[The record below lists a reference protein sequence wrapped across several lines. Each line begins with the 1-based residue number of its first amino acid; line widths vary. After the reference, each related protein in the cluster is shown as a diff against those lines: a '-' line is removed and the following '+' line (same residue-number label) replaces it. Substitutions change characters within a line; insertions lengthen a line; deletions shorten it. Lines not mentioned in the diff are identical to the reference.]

1 MKRED
6 VPKSPQGD
14 SIPASPLMEF
24 CEEFSQSFEFKAETV
39 SDESSPAAAVGGVRP
54 PSLPQPLAI
63 LHETPIPPFL
73 SKTFDLVDD
82 RALDAVISW
91 GADGVSFVVW
101 DPIEFSRTVLP
112 RNFKHNNF
120 SSFVRQLNTYGFRK
134 IDADKWE
141 FANEG
146 FQQGQRHL
154 LRNIQRRKSPQSS
167 SSQQS
172 SGHVVGSSGEAAGKS
187 GLESEVEMLRKER
200 GAMMQEVV
208 ELQQQQR
215 GSIQHMET
223 VNKRINVAE
232 QRQKQMLSFL
242 AKLFRNPG
250 FLDRLKESKEE
261 RQRGIIGEGSKRKKK
276 FLRQSQG
283 EASGSSTPIQGKM
296 IKHKSELFPMEDE
309 LSPDIILQ
317 NMAEGGA
324 DREGFPFEL
333 SSFVSTDDLAAA
345 GQDFISPTEEIED
358 PCYKGK
364 NVVMDP
370 QQELGPEYFVS
381 YPDDLE
387 LGVQQE
393 DLTLPAVSSP
403 GFESMVKQE
412 VDVWS
417 MGFDTHPIMANS
429 TGNELWEFGVTGGFS
444 DIWDLGSTQA
454 AEGSSSVDKQLQ
466 ADGSLL
472 LDEPESDIRAAQPED
487 AGS

>member
-1 MKRED
+1 
-6 VPKSPQGD
+6 
-14 SIPASPLMEF
+14 MEF

-39 SDESSPAAAVGGVRP
+39 SVRP

-101 DPIEFSRTVLP
+101 DSIEFSRTVLP

-120 SSFVRQLNTYGFRK
+120 SSFVRQLNTYVGILLLPQNSFLFYSNQGFRK

-167 SSQQS
+167 SS
-172 SGHVVGSSGEAAGKS
+172 AGKS

-296 IKHKSELFPMEDE
+296 IKHK
-309 LSPDIILQ
+309 
-317 NMAEGGA
+317 AGGA

-387 LGVQQE
+387 L
-393 DLTLPAVSSP
+393 
-403 GFESMVKQE
+403 QE

-454 AEGSSSVDKQLQ
+454 AEGSSGVDKQLQ

-487 AGS
+487 AGSLKRS

>member
-1 MKRED
+1 
-6 VPKSPQGD
+6 
-14 SIPASPLMEF
+14 MEF

-39 SDESSPAAAVGGVRP
+39 SVRP

-101 DPIEFSRTVLP
+101 DSIEFSRTVLP

-120 SSFVRQLNTYGFRK
+120 SSFVRQLNTYVGILLLPQNSFLWSNQGFRK

-167 SSQQS
+167 SS
-172 SGHVVGSSGEAAGKS
+172 GKS

-317 NMAEGGA
+317 NMAGGA

-454 AEGSSSVDKQLQ
+454 AEGSSGVDKQLQ

-487 AGS
+487 AGSLKRS